1 MLVDDDMRRGGEL
14 SEGTLKAIRVQ
25 GYAMQDGRVVPVAVA
40 AVQPPE
46 KANPLKTAEMST
58 EQNLNMIDGTLGNNT
73 PTVSEIEAK
82 MKSGETVSLTELAG
96 AMKAERTSEPKA
108 ESRIADERPSI
119 REQLRA
125 GKEQIAR
132 EKPEQRTAAKQKE
145 LEV

>member
-25 GYAMQDGRVVPVAVA
+25 GYEYTDGQLARA
-40 AVQPPE
+40 AGSPE
-46 KANPLKTAEMST
+46 RTNPLKTAEMST

-73 PTVSEIEAK
+73 PTVAEIEAK
-82 MKSGETVSLTELAG
+82 MRNGETVSLTELAG
-96 AMKAERTSEPKA
+96 AIKAERGSEAKA
-108 ESRIADERPSI
+108 ESRVADERPSI
-119 REQLRA
+119 REQLKR

-132 EKPEQRTAAKQKE
+132 EKPEQHTAAKQKE